1 MSSWSPTSASCGTS
15 CPGRA
20 RSGRA
25 PGASDASLD
34 PSQTPTHPGLG
45 LARRITEGVKRRS
58 RLRDGS
64 RAAAAGVLRR
74 ASGCRSRTCR
84 STSTTRRPFLTRC
97 AAALR
102 TVPRGEV
109 VTYGELAALAGAPG
123 AARAAGSFCARS
135 HLSIFVPCHRVV
147 SAGGLGPY
155 GSYGT
160 GYKRR
165 LLALEGYARSLT
177 TSGRSSRRSAPTNEC
192 DRLAEL
198 SGLFHVAGRA
208 HLRGRGSVDVHLD
221 VSSSTVARRA
231 FALLR
236 ACGVRSE
243 IRTYPRR
250 AFDRA
255 TRYQLHVE
263 GSEDAYATLHQAGV
277 LDRSH
282 RPLGRPPNRV
292 VARRCCAAA
301 YLRGALLGSGTLSGP
316 RGPHL
321 EIRTAEADG
330 ARFLAGIAARLGGEL
345 HVQERSSHSTAYAK
359 GTEAIADVLVAA
371 GAVDLVLALEEQA
384 VLAATR
390 ADANRLAN
398 ADHANLVRTGRAA
411 HAQLEALHRLD
422 VDALPDDLREI
433 ALLRLRH
440 PTASTAELARRCK
453 PGLSKAA
460 AYRRLRRLQELSQLV
475 N

>member
-1 MSSWSPTSASCGTS
+1 MPTL
-15 CPGRA
+15 
-20 RSGRA
+20 
-25 PGASDASLD
+25 SDD
-34 PSQTPTHPGLG
+34 
-45 LARRITEGVKRRS
+45 
-58 RLRDGS
+58 LR
-64 RAAAAGVLRR
+64 
-74 ASGCRSRTCR
+74 
-84 STSTTRRPFLTRC
+84 
-97 AAALR
+97 
-102 TVPRGEV
+102 E
-109 VTYGELAALAGAPG
+109 ELAGIAP
-123 AARAAGSFCARS
+123 AKES
-135 HLSIFVPCHRVV
+135 
-147 SAGGLGPY
+147 
-155 GSYGT
+155 
-160 GYKRR
+160 
-165 LLALEGYARSLT
+165 
-177 TSGRSSRRSAPTNEC
+177 

-221 VSSSTVARRA
+221 VSTSTVARRA

-236 ACGVRSE
+236 ESGVRSE

-250 AFDRA
+250 AFDKA

-263 GSEDAYATLHQAGV
+263 GSKDAYATLHRAGV

-282 RPLGRPPNRV
+282 RPLGSPPHRV
-292 VARRCCAAA
+292 VARRSSAAA

-316 RGPHL
+316 RSPHL

-330 ARFLAGIAARLGGEL
+330 ARFLATLAARLGAEL
-345 HVQERSSHSTAYAK
+345 QVQERSSHATAYAK

-371 GAVDLVLALEEQA
+371 GAVDLVLALEEHA

-411 HAQLEALHRLD
+411 HAQLEAIHHLD

-440 PTASTAELARRCK
+440 PTASTGELARRSK
-453 PGLSKAA
+453 PSISKAA
-460 AYRRLRRLQELSQLV
+460 AYRRLRRLQELSRF
-475 N
+475 